1 MACELMNEFR
11 LRDFCGPI
19 TEQLRGRSLPPM
31 SLSGWLPWQQRQGVP
46 VSSPAG
52 CRCDPPPPNLLGES
66 TQQSD
71 SLLRPQC
78 TMGFAVLFLF
88 LLSLA
93 MSSLHAEEGV
103 ANQGGAVLCPLQ
115 CVCETRPWYTPQSVY
130 HQARTVDCNELHL
143 HRVPANV
150 SSHTQVLLLQ
160 RNNISSI
167 TTELES
173 LTNLTELDLSQN
185 HFTQVSF
192 MGLSSLGRLVTLY
205 LEENRIEELEDFSL
219 RNLSS
224 LEELY
229 MNHNRITSIGPK
241 AFAGLTNLLR
251 LHLNSNRLVAIDS
264 RWFESLPS
272 LEILM
277 IGENPILGLEEKNF
291 LPLARLHSLVLAG
304 MGLASVPSAAFLG
317 LDYLESLSFYENR
330 LRSVPRDALS
340 MLPNLKFL
348 DLNRNPI
355 SRVQQG
361 DFQNLQH
368 LEELSLNNM
377 EELLMVERAAFQNL
391 PEIAK
396 LEICSNPRL
405 SYIDPQA
412 FSELSS
418 LRTLLL
424 HSNQLSLLSSSLL
437 SSLPSLEEV
446 SLHSNPLRCDCLSSW
461 GPHLGNQSHLKML
474 ESSITLCSSPP
485 HLIGRELQEVV
496 GAGWGGA
503 NSCLPHISPHAFPPA
518 MNISAGQPI
527 TLECWADADPAPQFY
542 WVTPTGDKVS
552 SEAVAAPIISEEGR
566 GLSSRRKKKKHR
578 VSEPGALVIEH
589 AELSDT
595 GVYTCVA
602 WNMEGADTKSVS
614 VLVDSQG
621 SVGSWLGGGI
631 RWGGEPS
638 REQPW
643 LGNSSSA
650 AASLVVLAKVVRA
663 QSVVLE
669 WKLYPSGGASSVGQ
683 NQQEGPLPLTRWT
696 SATVHIDNPQISYT
710 AKVPVDI
717 QEYNLTHLLPATEYH
732 VCLTVYSSLP
742 SPSSPVSSSSS
753 SSSSISP
760 PSSPIYTSC
769 LNVTTREAGF
779 SVELVA
785 SRRSSVA
792 LAAVMGSMFALSIM
806 ALLVVYMGRR
816 VQQHKSCGHSLKKY
830 MQHATAAIPLN
841 ELYPPLITL
850 WESEAEKDKEER
862 DGGEEAGGSQIDT
875 TKTYMW

>member
-1 MACELMNEFR
+1 MGPAVRSVLLVSLM
-11 LRDFCGPI
+11 
-19 TEQLRGRSLPPM
+19 T
-31 SLSGWLPWQQRQGVP
+31 
-46 VSSPAG
+46 
-52 CRCDPPPPNLLGES
+52 
-66 TQQSD
+66 
-71 SLLRPQC
+71 
-78 TMGFAVLFLF
+78 
-88 LLSLA
+88 
-93 MSSLHAEEGV
+93 SSLCAELDGTS
-103 ANQGGAVLCPLQ
+103 QGGALLCPLQ

-130 HQARTVDCNELHL
+130 HEARTVDCNELHL
-143 HRVPANV
+143 QRVPANV
-150 SSHTQVLLLQ
+150 SSDTQVLLLQ
-160 RNNISSI
+160 SNNISSI
-167 TTELES
+167 TSELQS

-185 HFTQVSF
+185 HFTQVSS
-192 MGLSSLGRLVTLY
+192 MGLCTLGRLVTLY
-205 LEENRIEELEDFSL
+205 LEENHIEELVDFSL

-229 MNHNRITSIGPK
+229 INHNHITSIGPK

-291 LPLARLHSLVLAG
+291 LPLSRLHSLVLAG

-317 LDYLESLSFYENR
+317 LDYLESLSFYDNK

-355 SRVQQG
+355 SRIQQG
-361 DFQNLQH
+361 DFQNIQH

-377 EELLMVERAAFQNL
+377 EELLLVERGAFQNL
-391 PEIAK
+391 PEMAK
-396 LEICSNPRL
+396 LELCKSPRL

-412 FSELSS
+412 FSDLPS

-424 HSNQLSLLSSSLL
+424 HSNQLSLLSGDLL
-437 SSLPSLEEV
+437 SFLPSLEEV

-461 GPHLGNQSHLKML
+461 GPHLGNQSHLKLL
-474 ESSITLCSSPP
+474 ESSITVCSSPL

-496 GAGWGGA
+496 AAGWGGGGA
-503 NSCLPHISPHAFPPA
+503 NSCLPHISPHSFPPS
-518 MNISAGQPI
+518 MNVSAGQPI

-552 SEAVAAPIISEEGR
+552 SEAVAAPIISQEGR
-566 GLSSRRKKKKHR
+566 GLSGKKMKKKKKHR
-578 VSEPGALVIEH
+578 MTDPGALVIEH
-589 AELSDT
+589 AELSDA

-602 WNMEGADTKSVS
+602 WNVEGADTKSVS
-614 VLVDSQG
+614 VFVDSQG
-621 SVGSWLGGGI
+621 FGGWWPGGGA
-631 RWGGEPS
+631 RQDGDPS

-643 LGNSSSA
+643 LGNSS
-650 AASLVVLAKVVRA
+650 AASLVVLAKVVHA

-669 WKLYPSGGASSVGQ
+669 WRLYPSGGSSSQGQ
-683 NQQEGPLPLTRWT
+683 NQQDAPLPLPRWT

-710 AKVPVDI
+710 AKVPVDV

-732 VCLTVYSSLP
+732 VCLTVSSSPPSLT
-742 SPSSPVSSSSS
+742 SPSSSLSSSPTP
-753 SSSSISP
+753 ISP
-760 PSSPIYTSC
+760 PSSSSSPVHTSC
-769 LNVTTREAGF
+769 LNITTKEAGF
-779 SVELVA
+779 SVELVV

-806 ALLVVYMGRR
+806 ALLMVYMGRR

-830 MQHATAAIPLN
+830 IQHATSIPLN

-850 WESEAEKDKEER
+850 WESEAEKDKDDKEEEER
-862 DGGEEAGGSQIDT
+862 GAVEREEEAGGSQIDT
-875 TKTYMW
+875 TKTFMW

>member
-1 MACELMNEFR
+1 
-11 LRDFCGPI
+11 
-19 TEQLRGRSLPPM
+19 
-31 SLSGWLPWQQRQGVP
+31 
-46 VSSPAG
+46 
-52 CRCDPPPPNLLGES
+52 
-66 TQQSD
+66 
-71 SLLRPQC
+71 
-78 TMGFAVLFLF
+78 MGFVVFFA
-88 LLSLA
+88 LLLCVVT
-93 MSSLHAEEGV
+93 SSVCTGV
-103 ANQGGAVLCPLQ
+103 GGASQGGAVLCPLQ

-150 SSHTQVLLLQ
+150 SSDTQVLLLQ
-160 RNNISSI
+160 SNNISSI
-167 TTELES
+167 NTELQR

-185 HFTQVSF
+185 HFTQVSS

-205 LEENRIEELEDFSL
+205 LEENHIEELEDFSL

-229 MNHNRITSIGPK
+229 MNHNRISSIGPK

-251 LHLNSNRLVAIDS
+251 LHLNSNRLVALDS

-277 IGENPILGLEEKNF
+277 IGENPILGLEERNF
-291 LPLARLHSLVLAG
+291 LPLSRLHSLVLAG

-317 LDYLESLSFYENR
+317 LDYLESLSFYDNR

-377 EELLMVERAAFQNL
+377 EELLMVERAAFKNL

-396 LEICSNPRL
+396 LELCSNPRL

-424 HSNQLSLLSSSLL
+424 HSNQLSFLSGDLL

-446 SLHSNPLRCDCLSSW
+446 SLHSNPLRCDCLTSW
-461 GPHLGNQSHLKML
+461 GPHLGNQSQLKML
-474 ESSITLCSSPP
+474 ESAITVCSSPP

-503 NSCLPHISPHAFPPA
+503 GGGGGGANSCLPHISPHAFLPT
-518 MNISAGQPI
+518 MNVTAGRPI

-552 SEAVAAPIISEEGR
+552 SEAMAAPIVSEEGR
-566 GLSSRRKKKKHR
+566 GLSSRKKKKHR

-589 AELSDT
+589 AEPSDA

-614 VLVDSQG
+614 VFVDPRG
-621 SVGSWLGGGI
+621 SADSWSGWGI

-643 LGNSSSA
+643 LGNSSGT
-650 AASLVVLAKVVRA
+650 AASLMVLAKVVHA

-669 WKLYPSGGASSVGQ
+669 WKLFPSGRPSSVGQ
-683 NQQEGPLPLTRWT
+683 NQQDALFPVTRWT

-710 AKVPVDI
+710 AKVPVDV

-732 VCLTVYSSLP
+732 VCLTVYSS
-742 SPSSPVSSSSS
+742 
-753 SSSSISP
+753 P
-760 PSSPIYTSC
+760 PSSPGSSPGPSAASPSPVHMSC
-769 LNVTTREAGF
+769 LNVTTKEAGF

-785 SRRSSVA
+785 SRRSNVA

-830 MQHATAAIPLN
+830 MQHATSIPLS
-841 ELYPPLITL
+841 ELDPPLITL
-850 WESEAEKDKEER
+850 WESEAEKDKEDKEER
-862 DGGEEAGGSQIDT
+862 EAGGSQIDT

>member
-1 MACELMNEFR
+1 MGLAVRSMLLVSLM
-11 LRDFCGPI
+11 
-19 TEQLRGRSLPPM
+19 T
-31 SLSGWLPWQQRQGVP
+31 
-46 VSSPAG
+46 
-52 CRCDPPPPNLLGES
+52 
-66 TQQSD
+66 
-71 SLLRPQC
+71 
-78 TMGFAVLFLF
+78 
-88 LLSLA
+88 
-93 MSSLHAEEGV
+93 SSLCAELGG
-103 ANQGGAVLCPLQ
+103 ASQGGAVLCPLQ

-143 HRVPANV
+143 RRVPANL
-150 SSHTQVLLLQ
+150 SSDTQVLLLQ
-160 RNNISSI
+160 SNNISSI
-167 TTELES
+167 TTELQS

-185 HFTQVSF
+185 HFTQVSS
-192 MGLSSLGRLVTLY
+192 MGLCTLGRLVTLY
-205 LEENRIEELEDFSL
+205 LEENRIEELVDFSL

-229 MNHNRITSIGPK
+229 INHNHITSIGPK

-291 LPLARLHSLVLAG
+291 LPLSQLHSLVLAG

-317 LDYLESLSFYENR
+317 LDYLESLSFYDNK

-355 SRVQQG
+355 SRIQQG
-361 DFQNLQH
+361 DFQNIQH

-377 EELLMVERAAFQNL
+377 EELLLVERGAFQNL
-391 PEIAK
+391 PEMAK
-396 LEICSNPRL
+396 LELCKSPRL

-412 FSELSS
+412 FSDLPS

-424 HSNQLSLLSSSLL
+424 HSNQLSLLSGDLL
-437 SSLPSLEEV
+437 SFLPSLEEV

-461 GPHLGNQSHLKML
+461 GPHLGNQSHLNLL
-474 ESSITLCSSPP
+474 ESSLTVCSSPP
-485 HLIGRELQEVV
+485 HLIGRELQDVV
-496 GAGWGGA
+496 AVGWGGGGT
-503 NSCLPHISPHAFPPA
+503 NSCLPHISSHSFPTS

-552 SEAVAAPIISEEGR
+552 SEAVAAPIISQEGR
-566 GLSSRRKKKKHR
+566 GLSGNKMKKKKKHR
-578 VSEPGALVIEH
+578 MTDPGALVIEH
-589 AELSDT
+589 AELSDA

-602 WNMEGADTKSVS
+602 WNAEGADTKSVS
-614 VLVDSQG
+614 VFVDSQG
-621 SVGSWLGGGI
+621 FEGWWSGRGSQQDGD
-631 RWGGEPS
+631 PS

-643 LGNSSSA
+643 LGNLS
-650 AASLVVLAKVVRA
+650 AASLVVLAKVVHA

-669 WKLYPSGGASSVGQ
+669 WRLYPSGGSLSLGQ
-683 NQQEGPLPLTRWT
+683 NQQDASLPLPRWT

-710 AKVPVDI
+710 AKVPVDV

-732 VCLTVYSSLP
+732 VCLTVSSSPSFPTSLSS
-742 SPSSPVSSSSS
+742 SPSSSPTSSSS
-753 SSSSISP
+753 P
-760 PSSPIYTSC
+760 VHTSC
-769 LNVTTREAGF
+769 LNITTKEAGF

-806 ALLVVYMGRR
+806 ALLMVYMGRR

-830 MQHATAAIPLN
+830 MQHATSISLN

-850 WESEAEKDKEER
+850 WESEAEKDKDDKEEEER
-862 DGGEEAGGSQIDT
+862 RAGERGEEAGGSQIDT

>member
-1 MACELMNEFR
+1 
-11 LRDFCGPI
+11 
-19 TEQLRGRSLPPM
+19 
-31 SLSGWLPWQQRQGVP
+31 
-46 VSSPAG
+46 
-52 CRCDPPPPNLLGES
+52 
-66 TQQSD
+66 
-71 SLLRPQC
+71 
-78 TMGFAVLFLF
+78 MGFAVLLT
-88 LLSLA
+88 LLLPLVT
-93 MSSLHAEEGV
+93 SSVCAELGG
-103 ANQGGAVLCPLQ
+103 ASQGGAVLCPLQ

-130 HQARTVDCNELHL
+130 HQAKTVDCNELHL

-150 SSHTQVLLLQ
+150 SSDTQVMLLQ
-160 RNNISSI
+160 SNNISSI
-167 TTELES
+167 TTELQS
-173 LTNLTELDLSQN
+173 LYNLTELDLSQN
-185 HFTQVSF
+185 HFTQVSS
-192 MGLSSLGRLVTLY
+192 MGLSTLGRLVTLY
-205 LEENRIEELEDFSL
+205 LEENLIQELEDFSL

-229 MNHNRITSIGPK
+229 INHNHISSIGPK
-241 AFAGLTNLLR
+241 AFAGLSNLLR

-291 LPLARLHSLVLAG
+291 LPLSRLHSLVLAG

-317 LDYLESLSFYENR
+317 LDYLESLSFYDNK

-340 MLPNLKFL
+340 VLPNLKFL

-361 DFQNLQH
+361 DFQNLLH

-377 EELLMVERAAFQNL
+377 DELLIVERAAFQNL

-412 FSELSS
+412 FSDLSS

-424 HSNQLSLLSSSLL
+424 HSNQLSLLSSPLL
-437 SSLPSLEEV
+437 SSLPSLEEL
-446 SLHSNPLRCDCLSSW
+446 SLHTNPLRCDCLPSW
-461 GPHLGNQSHLKML
+461 GVHLGNQSNLKML
-474 ESSITLCSSPP
+474 DSPLTLCSSPP
-485 HLIGRELQEVV
+485 HLLGRELQEVV
-496 GAGWGGA
+496 GAAWGAEEDSGGI

-518 MNISAGQPI
+518 MNVSGGQPI
-527 TLECWADADPAPQFY
+527 TLECWADADPPPQFY

-566 GLSSRRKKKKHR
+566 GLSRTKKKKHR
-578 VSEPGALVIEH
+578 MSEPGALVIEH
-589 AELSDT
+589 AELSDA

-614 VLVDSQG
+614 VFVDSQG
-621 SVGSWLGGGI
+621 GGV
-631 RWGGEPS
+631 RRGGEPG

-643 LGNSSSA
+643 LGNLSGAS
-650 AASLVVLAKVVRA
+650 ASLVVLAKVVHA

-669 WKLYPSGGASSVGQ
+669 WKLYPRGGASTMGQ
-683 NQQEGPLPLTRWT
+683 IQQDGPFPLTRWT

-710 AKVPVDI
+710 AKVPVDV

-732 VCLTVYSSLP
+732 VCLTVYSSPLFPSSSSSP
-742 SPSSPVSSSSS
+742 SPSSPVH
-753 SSSSISP
+753 
-760 PSSPIYTSC
+760 TSC
-769 LNVTTREAGF
+769 LNVTTKEAGF
-779 SVELVA
+779 SVEAVA

-806 ALLVVYMGRR
+806 ALLVFYMGRR

-830 MQHATAAIPLN
+830 MQHATSIPLN

-850 WESEAEKDKEER
+850 WESEAEKDKEDKE
-862 DGGEEAGGSQIDT
+862 DGDRGEEAGGSQIDT

>member
-1 MACELMNEFR
+1 MGSEV
-11 LRDFCGPI
+11 
-19 TEQLRGRSLPPM
+19 
-31 SLSGWLPWQQRQGVP
+31 LSIL
-46 VSSPAG
+46 
-52 CRCDPPPPNLLGES
+52 
-66 TQQSD
+66 
-71 SLLRPQC
+71 
-78 TMGFAVLFLF
+78 
-88 LLSLA
+88 LLSLVIA
-93 MSSLHAEEGV
+93 SACAEMSGTT
-103 ANQGGAVLCPLQ
+103 QGGAVLCPLQ
-115 CVCETRPWYTPQSVY
+115 CVCETRPWYTPQSVH

-143 HRVPANV
+143 QRVPANI
-150 SSHTQVLLLQ
+150 SADTQVLLLQ
-160 RNNISSI
+160 SNNISSI
-167 TTELES
+167 TTELQS

-185 HFTQVSF
+185 HFTQVAS

-205 LEENRIEELEDFSL
+205 LEENHIEELEDFCL

-229 MNHNRITSIGPK
+229 INHNHISSIGPK

-251 LHLNSNRLVAIDS
+251 LHLNSNHLVAIDS

-291 LPLARLHSLVLAG
+291 LPLSRLHSLVLAG

-317 LDYLESLSFYENR
+317 LDYLESLSFYDNR

-340 MLPNLKFL
+340 VLPNLKFL

-355 SRVQQG
+355 GRVQQG
-361 DFQNLQH
+361 DFQNLEH

-377 EELLMVERAAFQNL
+377 EDLLMVERAAFQNL
-391 PEIAK
+391 PELAK
-396 LEICSNPRL
+396 LELCNNPRL
-405 SYIDPQA
+405 SYMDPQA
-412 FSELSS
+412 FSNLPS

-424 HSNQLSLLSSSLL
+424 HNNQLSLLSGDLL
-437 SSLPSLEEV
+437 SSLHSLEEV

-461 GPHLGNQSHLKML
+461 GPHLGNQSHLKL
-474 ESSITLCSSPP
+474 LDSSITICSSPP
-485 HLIGRELQEVV
+485 HLIGQELQEVV
-496 GAGWGGA
+496 AVGWGGGGT
-503 NSCLPHISPHAFPPA
+503 NSCLPHITPHSFPPTI
-518 MNISAGQPI
+518 NVSAGQPI

-542 WVTPTGDKVS
+542 WVTPNGDKVS
-552 SEAVAAPIISEEGR
+552 SEAVASPIISEEGR
-566 GLSSRRKKKKHR
+566 GLSRRKKKHR
-578 VSEPGALVIEH
+578 MSDPGALVIEH
-589 AELSDT
+589 AEPSDA

-602 WNMEGADTKSVS
+602 WNIEGADTKSVS
-614 VLVDSQG
+614 VFVDSQG
-621 SVGSWLGGGI
+621 YAGSWSGGGND
-631 RWGGEPS
+631 PS
-638 REQPW
+638 RERTW
-643 LGNSSSA
+643 LGNSSSGA
-650 AASLVVLAKVVRA
+650 GSLVVLAKVVHA

-669 WKLYPSGGASSVGQ
+669 WKLYPSGGASAVGS
-683 NQQEGPLPLTRWT
+683 NHHDIPGPLPRWT

-710 AKVPVDI
+710 AKVPVDV

-732 VCLTVYSSLP
+732 VCLTVSSSPPHPTSPSSSPRTSPTPVSPSSSSSLP
-742 SPSSPVSSSSS
+742 SG
-753 SSSSISP
+753 
-760 PSSPIYTSC
+760 PIHTSC
-769 LNVTTREAGF
+769 LNITTKEAGF

-830 MQHATAAIPLN
+830 MQHATSIPLN

-850 WESEAEKDKEER
+850 WESETEKDKDDKEEEDR
-862 DGGEEAGGSQIDT
+862 EGGARGEEAGGSQIDT

>member
-1 MACELMNEFR
+1 M
-11 LRDFCGPI
+11 GP
-19 TEQLRGRSLPPM
+19 
-31 SLSGWLPWQQRQGVP
+31 
-46 VSSPAG
+46 
-52 CRCDPPPPNLLGES
+52 
-66 TQQSD
+66 
-71 SLLRPQC
+71 
-78 TMGFAVLFLF
+78 AVLCVL
-88 LLSLA
+88 LLSLVT
-93 MSSLHAEEGV
+93 SSVCAGV
-103 ANQGGAVLCPLQ
+103 GGASQGGAVLCPLQ

-143 HRVPANV
+143 QRVPANM
-150 SSHTQVLLLQ
+150 SSGTQVLLLQ
-160 RNNISSI
+160 SNNISSI
-167 TTELES
+167 TSELQS

-185 HFTQVSF
+185 HFTQVSS

-205 LEENRIEELEDFSL
+205 LEENHIEELEDFSL

-229 MNHNRITSIGPK
+229 MNHNRISSIGPK

-277 IGENPILGLEEKNF
+277 IGENPILGLEERNF
-291 LPLARLHSLVLAG
+291 LPLSRLHSLVLAG
-304 MGLASVPSAAFLG
+304 MGLASVPSAAFQG
-317 LDYLESLSFYENR
+317 LEYLESLSFYDNR
-330 LRSVPRDALS
+330 LRSIPRDALS
-340 MLPNLKFL
+340 VLPNLKFL

-361 DFQNLQH
+361 DFQNLQQ

-377 EELLMVERAAFQNL
+377 DDLLMVERAAFQNL
-391 PEIAK
+391 PELAK

-405 SYIDPQA
+405 SYVDPQA
-412 FSELSS
+412 FSDLSS

-424 HSNQLSLLSSSLL
+424 HNNQLGLLSGDLL

-446 SLHSNPLRCDCLSSW
+446 SLHSNPLRCDCLPSW
-461 GPHLGNQSHLKML
+461 GPHLGNQSHLKL
-474 ESSITLCSSPP
+474 LDSPITLCSSPP

-496 GAGWGGA
+496 AAGWGGGGS

-518 MNISAGQPI
+518 MNVSAGRPI

-566 GLSSRRKKKKHR
+566 GLSSSSRRKKKKHR

-589 AELSDT
+589 AEPSDA

-614 VLVDSQG
+614 LSVDSRG
-621 SVGSWLGGGI
+621 SSRGS
-631 RWGGEPS
+631 RRGGEPGG
-638 REQPW
+638 EQPW
-643 LGNSSSA
+643 PGNSSSA
-650 AASLVVLAKVVRA
+650 AASLVVLAKVVHA

-669 WKLYPSGGASSVGQ
+669 WKLFPSGGASSAGQ
-683 NQQEGPLPLTRWT
+683 NQPDTPPLLLLPRWT

-710 AKVPVDI
+710 AKVPVDV
-717 QEYNLTHLLPATEYH
+717 QEYNLTHLLPATEYR
-732 VCLTVYSSLP
+732 VCLTVSSSSA
-742 SPSSPVSSSSS
+742 SPATTSSSSS
-753 SSSSISP
+753 SPSSSPSTPVSP
-760 PSSPIYTSC
+760 NSSSSSPGSAPVHTSC
-769 LNVTTREAGF
+769 LNVTTKEAGF

-830 MQHATAAIPLN
+830 MQHATSIPLN

-850 WESEAEKDKEER
+850 WESEAEKDKDDKEEEDR
-862 DGGEEAGGSQIDT
+862 EGGAREGEAGGSQIDT

>member
-1 MACELMNEFR
+1 
-11 LRDFCGPI
+11 
-19 TEQLRGRSLPPM
+19 
-31 SLSGWLPWQQRQGVP
+31 
-46 VSSPAG
+46 
-52 CRCDPPPPNLLGES
+52 
-66 TQQSD
+66 
-71 SLLRPQC
+71 
-78 TMGFAVLFLF
+78 MGFAG
-88 LLSLA
+88 LLSLLLPL
-93 MSSLHAEEGV
+93 MTSSVCGGV
-103 ANQGGAVLCPLQ
+103 GGASQGGAVLCPLQ

-150 SSHTQVLLLQ
+150 SSDTQVLLLQ
-160 RNNISSI
+160 SNNISSI
-167 TTELES
+167 TTELQR

-185 HFTQVSF
+185 HFTQVSS

-205 LEENRIEELEDFSL
+205 LEENHIEELEDFSL

-229 MNHNRITSIGPK
+229 INHNHISSIGPK

-317 LDYLESLSFYENR
+317 LDYLESLSFYDNR

-340 MLPNLKFL
+340 ILPNLKFL

-355 SRVQQG
+355 TRIQQG

-377 EELLMVERAAFQNL
+377 EELLMVERGAFQNL

-396 LEICSNPRL
+396 LELCSNPRL

-412 FSELSS
+412 FSDLSS

-424 HSNQLSLLSSSLL
+424 HSNQLSLLSGDLL

-461 GPHLGNQSHLKML
+461 GPHLGNQSHLKIL

-496 GAGWGGA
+496 AVGWGAADGGGGWT
-503 NSCLPHISPHAFPPA
+503 NSCLPHISPHAFPPT
-518 MNISAGQPI
+518 MNVTAGQPI
-527 TLECWADADPAPQFY
+527 TLDCWADADPAPQFY

-552 SEAVAAPIISEEGR
+552 SEAMAAPIISEEGR
-566 GLSSRRKKKKHR
+566 GLSRKKKKHR

-589 AELSDT
+589 AEPSDA

-602 WNMEGADTKSVS
+602 WNMEGADTRSVS
-614 VLVDSQG
+614 VFVDSRG
-621 SVGSWLGGGI
+621 SVGWRWGRGS

-638 REQPW
+638 REQLWP
-643 LGNSSSA
+643 GNSSSA
-650 AASLVVLAKVVRA
+650 AASLVVLAKVVHA

-669 WKLYPSGGASSVGQ
+669 WRLFPSEGPSFVGH
-683 NQQEGPLPLTRWT
+683 NQQDSPLPLPRWI

-710 AKVPVDI
+710 AKVPVDV

-732 VCLTVYSSLP
+732 VCLTVSSSP
-742 SPSSPVSSSSS
+742 ASFTSPSSSPSSSPTPITPPSSSSS
-753 SSSSISP
+753 
-760 PSSPIYTSC
+760 PSSAVHTSC
-769 LNVTTREAGF
+769 LNITTKEAGF
-779 SVELVA
+779 SVEMVA

-830 MQHATAAIPLN
+830 IQHATSIPLN

-850 WESEAEKDKEER
+850 WESEAEKDKDDKEEEDR
-862 DGGEEAGGSQIDT
+862 EAGGRQEEAGGSQIDT

>member
-1 MACELMNEFR
+1 M
-11 LRDFCGPI
+11 GP
-19 TEQLRGRSLPPM
+19 
-31 SLSGWLPWQQRQGVP
+31 
-46 VSSPAG
+46 
-52 CRCDPPPPNLLGES
+52 
-66 TQQSD
+66 
-71 SLLRPQC
+71 
-78 TMGFAVLFLF
+78 AVLCVL
-88 LLSLA
+88 LLSLVT
-93 MSSLHAEEGV
+93 SSVCAGV
-103 ANQGGAVLCPLQ
+103 GGASQGGAVLCPLQ

-143 HRVPANV
+143 QRVPANM
-150 SSHTQVLLLQ
+150 SSGTQVLLLQ
-160 RNNISSI
+160 SNNISSI
-167 TTELES
+167 TSELQS

-185 HFTQVSF
+185 HFTQVSS

-205 LEENRIEELEDFSL
+205 LEENHIEELEDFSL

-229 MNHNRITSIGPK
+229 MNHNRISSIGPK

-277 IGENPILGLEEKNF
+277 IGENPILGLEERNF
-291 LPLARLHSLVLAG
+291 LPLSRLHSLVLAG
-304 MGLASVPSAAFLG
+304 MGLASVPSAAFQG
-317 LDYLESLSFYENR
+317 LEYLESLSFYDNR
-330 LRSVPRDALS
+330 LRSIPRDALS
-340 MLPNLKFL
+340 VLPNLKFL

-361 DFQNLQH
+361 DFQNLQQ

-377 EELLMVERAAFQNL
+377 DDLLMVERAAFQNL
-391 PEIAK
+391 PELAK

-405 SYIDPQA
+405 SYVDPQA
-412 FSELSS
+412 FSDLSS

-424 HSNQLSLLSSSLL
+424 HNNQLGLLSGDLL

-446 SLHSNPLRCDCLSSW
+446 SLHSNPLRCDCLPSW
-461 GPHLGNQSHLKML
+461 GPHLGNQSHLKL
-474 ESSITLCSSPP
+474 LDSPITLCSSPP

-496 GAGWGGA
+496 AAGWGGGGS

-518 MNISAGQPI
+518 MNVSAGRPI

-566 GLSSRRKKKKHR
+566 GLSSSSRRKKKKHR

-589 AELSDT
+589 AEPSDA

-614 VLVDSQG
+614 LSVDSRG
-621 SVGSWLGGGI
+621 SSRGS
-631 RWGGEPS
+631 RRGGEPGG
-638 REQPW
+638 EQPW
-643 LGNSSSA
+643 PGNSSSA
-650 AASLVVLAKVVRA
+650 AASLVVLAKVVHA

-669 WKLYPSGGASSVGQ
+669 WKLFPSGGASSTGQ
-683 NQQEGPLPLTRWT
+683 NQPDTPPLLLLPRWT

-710 AKVPVDI
+710 AKVPVDV
-717 QEYNLTHLLPATEYH
+717 QEYNLTHLLPATEYR
-732 VCLTVYSSLP
+732 VCLTVSSSSSSA
-742 SPSSPVSSSSS
+742 SPATTSSSSS
-753 SSSSISP
+753 SSSSS
-760 PSSPIYTSC
+760 PSSSPSTPVSPSSSSSSPGSAPVHTSC
-769 LNVTTREAGF
+769 LNVTTKEAGF

-830 MQHATAAIPLN
+830 MQHATSIPLN

-850 WESEAEKDKEER
+850 WESEAEKDKDDKEEEDR
-862 DGGEEAGGSQIDT
+862 EGGAREGEAGGSQIDT

>member
-1 MACELMNEFR
+1 
-11 LRDFCGPI
+11 
-19 TEQLRGRSLPPM
+19 
-31 SLSGWLPWQQRQGVP
+31 
-46 VSSPAG
+46 
-52 CRCDPPPPNLLGES
+52 
-66 TQQSD
+66 
-71 SLLRPQC
+71 
-78 TMGFAVLFLF
+78 MGFAVVFILL
-88 LLSLA
+88 LLSLVT
-93 MSSLHAEEGV
+93 SSVCAGV
-103 ANQGGAVLCPLQ
+103 GGASQGGAVLCPLQ

-143 HRVPANV
+143 QRVPANV
-150 SSHTQVLLLQ
+150 SSDTQVLLLQ
-160 RNNISSI
+160 SNNISSI
-167 TTELES
+167 STELQS

-185 HFTQVSF
+185 HFTQVSS

-205 LEENRIEELEDFSL
+205 LEENLIEELEDFSL

-229 MNHNRITSIGPK
+229 INHNRISSIGPK

-291 LPLARLHSLVLAG
+291 LPLSRLHSLVLAG
-304 MGLASVPSAAFLG
+304 MGLASVPAAAFLG
-317 LDYLESLSFYENR
+317 LDYLESLSFYDNR

-340 MLPNLKFL
+340 VLPNLKFL
-348 DLNRNPI
+348 DLNKNPI

-396 LEICSNPRL
+396 LELCNNPRL

-412 FSELSS
+412 FSDLSS

-424 HSNQLSLLSSSLL
+424 HSNQLSLVSGDVL

-485 HLIGRELQEVV
+485 HLIGRELREVV
-496 GAGWGGA
+496 AVAWGGA
-503 NSCLPHISPHAFPPA
+503 DGGGGTNSCLPHISPHAFPPVI
-518 MNISAGQPI
+518 NVTAGQPI

-552 SEAVAAPIISEEGR
+552 SEAMAAPIISEEGR
-566 GLSSRRKKKKHR
+566 GLSRKKKKHR
-578 VSEPGALVIEH
+578 LSEPGALVIEH
-589 AELSDT
+589 AEPSDA

-614 VLVDSQG
+614 VFVDSQG
-621 SVGSWLGGGI
+621 GSGGWWWGGGG
-631 RWGGEPS
+631 RRGGEPS

-650 AASLVVLAKVVRA
+650 AASLVVLAKVVHA

-669 WKLYPSGGASSVGQ
+669 WKLYPSGGASSAGQ
-683 NQQEGPLPLTRWT
+683 NQLDSPLPLPRWI

-710 AKVPVDI
+710 AKVPVDV

-732 VCLTVYSSLP
+732 VCLTVSSSPP
-742 SPSSPVSSSSS
+742 SPSSSPSSSPSPATPSSSS
-753 SSSSISP
+753 P
-760 PSSPIYTSC
+760 VHTSC
-769 LNVTTREAGF
+769 LNVTTKEAGF
-779 SVELVA
+779 SVEMVA

-830 MQHATAAIPLN
+830 IQHATSIPLN

-850 WESEAEKDKEER
+850 WESEAEKDKDDKEEEER
-862 DGGEEAGGSQIDT
+862 AAGGRQGEEAGGSQIDT

>member
-1 MACELMNEFR
+1 
-11 LRDFCGPI
+11 
-19 TEQLRGRSLPPM
+19 
-31 SLSGWLPWQQRQGVP
+31 
-46 VSSPAG
+46 
-52 CRCDPPPPNLLGES
+52 
-66 TQQSD
+66 
-71 SLLRPQC
+71 
-78 TMGFAVLFLF
+78 MGSAVLFV
-88 LLSLA
+88 LLSSLVT
-93 MSSLHAEEGV
+93 SSVCVGV
-103 ANQGGAVLCPLQ
+103 GGASQGGAVLCPLQ

-143 HRVPANV
+143 QRVPANI
-150 SSHTQVLLLQ
+150 SADTQVLLLQ
-160 RNNISSI
+160 SNNISSI
-167 TTELES
+167 TTELLS

-185 HFTQVSF
+185 HFTQVSS

-205 LEENRIEELEDFSL
+205 LEENQIEELEDFSL

-229 MNHNRITSIGPK
+229 INHNHISSIGPK

-291 LPLARLHSLVLAG
+291 LPLSRLHSLVLAG
-304 MGLASVPSAAFLG
+304 MGLASIPAAAFLG
-317 LDYLESLSFYENR
+317 LDYLESLSFYDNR

-348 DLNRNPI
+348 DLNKNPI

-377 EELLMVERAAFQNL
+377 EQLLMVERAAFQNL

-396 LEICSNPRL
+396 LELCNNPRL

-412 FSELSS
+412 FSDLSS

-424 HSNQLSLLSSSLL
+424 HNNQLSLLSGDLL

-461 GPHLGNQSHLKML
+461 GPHLGNQSHLKLL
-474 ESSITLCSSPP
+474 ESSVTICSSPP

-496 GAGWGGA
+496 AVAWGGADGGGPGA
-503 NSCLPHISPHAFPPA
+503 NSCLPHISVHAFPPA
-518 MNISAGQPI
+518 INVSGGQPI

-566 GLSSRRKKKKHR
+566 GLSRKKKKHR

-589 AELSDT
+589 AEPSDA

-602 WNMEGADTKSVS
+602 WNIEGADTKSVS
-614 VLVDSQG
+614 VFVDSQG
-621 SVGSWLGGGI
+621 SLDSWSDRGSWQGGQPG
-631 RWGGEPS
+631 

-650 AASLVVLAKVVRA
+650 AASLVVLAKVVHA

-683 NQQEGPLPLTRWT
+683 NQQDAPLPLPRWT

-710 AKVPVDI
+710 AKVPVDV

-732 VCLTVYSSLP
+732 ICLTVSSSP
-742 SPSSPVSSSSS
+742 PSPTSPSSSPSSFPTATTPSSSSS
-753 SSSSISP
+753 SFSSPSSSSP
-760 PSSPIYTSC
+760 VHTSC
-769 LNVTTREAGF
+769 LNVTTKEAGF

-830 MQHATAAIPLN
+830 MQHATSIPLN

-850 WESEAEKDKEER
+850 WESEAEKDKDDKEEEER
-862 DGGEEAGGSQIDT
+862 EGGEREEEATGSQIDT